1 MAASQQPHHSTF
13 TDWLLFLMP
22 NQQSQSTE
30 GIISYFMIMLRLYF
44 TNLLLIVQAG
54 LGPQRQT
61 FEGVQIPTREGAILR
76 AESDQPR
83 HARQLIYSQ
92 RLSRGQHRYSADAD
106 LDVLDGVHMGATRC
120 IRLKSVCGNDAALRQ
135 ITLTTCSN

>member
-13 TDWLLFLMP
+13 TDWLLFLMH

-30 GIISYFMIMLRLYF
+30 GIISYFMTMLRLYF

-106 LDVLDGVHMGATRC
+106 LDVLDGVHMGPPGAY
-120 IRLKSVCGNDAALRQ
+120 D
-135 ITLTTCSN
+135 